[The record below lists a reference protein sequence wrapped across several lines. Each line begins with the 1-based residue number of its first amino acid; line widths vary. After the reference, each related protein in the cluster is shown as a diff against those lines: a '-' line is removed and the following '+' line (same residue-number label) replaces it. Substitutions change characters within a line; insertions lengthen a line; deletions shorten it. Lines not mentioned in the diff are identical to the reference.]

1 MCGIIAAAT
10 EKSVGKL
17 LVQGLY
23 KMEYRGYD
31 SAGVALHQI
40 DDIAHLRSLGKVKK
54 LESKMAK
61 EKPKG
66 KIGIAHTRWATH
78 GKPSEENAH
87 PHVSNNRVFIVH
99 NGIIENYV
107 ALKEQLIKK
116 GYQFNSQTDSELIA
130 HQLDFFLNQG
140 SEMLE
145 AMSLLKEKLEG
156 AYAVAAIDLKNESHF
171 YLMRNKSPLLLGQS
185 DSGMFAASDPLA
197 LADLTSEFIFLEDG
211 DVAEVSAK
219 EYKILDKNQKRAIR
233 KITTIDVSSEA
244 MGKNGYRHFMEKE
257 IYEQPTAIL
266 NTLDGRIGG
275 EDVLENIFG
284 EGSNELLSK
293 VERIQIVAAGTSL
306 HAGRVAANWFSAIA
320 NLPTQIDY
328 ASEYRYKNPYVDKN
342 TLFLTISQSGE
353 TADTLGALRYAKER
367 SYLGS
372 LTICNVPTSSLAR
385 ESDFVLLTN
394 AGPEI
399 GVASTKAFTTQ
410 LTALMLLSL
419 SLAKARNL
427 NPRLRGRV
435 VSALRALPEKIN
447 ESLELKPKIIKIA
460 KEIAKKDNALFLG
473 RGIFYPIAKEGSLK
487 LKEISYIHAEAYP
500 AGELKHGPL
509 ALIDKNMPV
518 IALAPE
524 NELAEKLIS
533 NLEEVKARGGK
544 LYVVGN
550 AAGNMKLKA
559 KNLIN
564 LPECDFLLTPILY
577 TVPLQI
583 LSYEVALLRGTDI
596 DQPRNLAKSVTV
608 EWRIKLS
615 FELTFTLHHSNN
627 DLIFETNRLTDR
639 QLMLFK
645 SSRILTM
652 TNWSLKITKV

>member
-54 LESKMAK
+54 LESKMVK

-107 ALKEQLIKK
+107 ALKEKLIKK

-185 DSGMFAASDPLA
+185 NSGMFAASDPLA
-197 LADLTSEFIFLEDG
+197 LADLTNEFVFLEDG

-233 KITTIDVSSEA
+233 KITTIDVSREA

-257 IYEQPTAIL
+257 IYEQPAAIL

-342 TLFLTISQSGE
+342 TLLLTISQSGE

-410 LTALMLLSL
+410 LTALMLLTL

-435 VSALRALPEKIN
+435 VGALRALPEKITQ
-447 ESLELKPKIIKIA
+447 SLELKTKIIKIA

-544 LYVVGN
+544 LFVIGN

-608 EWRIKLS
+608 E
-615 FELTFTLHHSNN
+615 
-627 DLIFETNRLTDR
+627 
-639 QLMLFK
+639 
-645 SSRILTM
+645 
-652 TNWSLKITKV
+652 

>member
-54 LESKMAK
+54 LESKMVK

-107 ALKEQLIKK
+107 ELKEKLIKQ
-116 GYQFNSQTDSELIA
+116 GYQFKSQTDSELIA
-130 HQLDFFLNQG
+130 HQLDFLLSKG
-140 SEMLE
+140 IEMLE
-145 AMSLLKEKLEG
+145 AMFLLKEKLDG
-156 AYAVAAIDLKNESHF
+156 AYAVAAIDLKNEAYF
-171 YLMRNKSPLLLGQS
+171 YLMRNKSPLILGQS
-185 DSGMFAASDPLA
+185 DEGMFAASDPLA
-197 LADLTSEFIFLEDG
+197 LADLTNEFIFLEDG

-219 EYKILDKNQKRAIR
+219 DYKILDKNQKRAIR
-233 KITTIDVSSEA
+233 KITNIDVSSEA

-257 IYEQPTAIL
+257 IYEQPTAVL

-320 NLPTQIDY
+320 NLPSQIDF

-342 TLFLTISQSGE
+342 TLLLTISQSGE

-367 SYLGS
+367 DYLGS
-372 LTICNVPTSSLAR
+372 LTICNVPTSSIAR
-385 ESDFVLLTN
+385 ESDYVLLTN

-410 LTALMLLSL
+410 LTALMLLTL

-427 NPRLRGRV
+427 NPRLRSRMVG
-435 VSALRALPEKIN
+435 ALRALPEIIS
-447 ESLELKPKIIKIA
+447 ESLKLKSKIIKIA

-473 RGIFYPIAKEGSLK
+473 RGIFYPIAQEGSLK

-518 IALAPE
+518 VALAPE

-544 LYVVGN
+544 LFVVGN
-550 AAGNMKLKA
+550 AAGNMKLKP

-608 EWRIKLS
+608 E
-615 FELTFTLHHSNN
+615 
-627 DLIFETNRLTDR
+627 
-639 QLMLFK
+639 
-645 SSRILTM
+645 
-652 TNWSLKITKV
+652 